1 MRVIIEIDQELLRK
15 AQELSGIQSVESLLH
30 RALLEFIGSRE
41 RPDLRELRGAGLLDE
56 NYDHK
61 ELRGG

>member
-1 MRVIIEIDQELLRK
+1 MRVNIEIDQELLRK
-15 AQELSGIQSVESLLH
+15 AQELSGIQSVDSLVH
-30 RALLEFIGSRE
+30 QALLEFAASRE
-41 RPDLRELRGAGLLDE
+41 RPDLRVLRGAGLLDE